1 MPFAHTTTGPNGP
14 AHLSIAHA
22 GTAHAGTA
30 PVVTVTDL
38 SGTAAIRLED
48 MNTRI
53 EAAQAL
59 LAGTPLSIT
68 YGPAH
73 SDAW

>member
-1 MPFAHTTTGPNGP
+1 MPMSH
-14 AHLSIAHA
+14 
-22 GTAHAGTA
+22 TA
-30 PVVTVTDL
+30 PGPTGAARLTIVHTGTSPVLTVTDP
-38 SGTAAIRLED
+38 SGMAAIRLED
-48 MNTRI
+48 MNARI

-73 SDAW
+73 SGAW